1 MKKITLKGC
10 LLALAVTGFMQIKAQ
25 QLPMARM
32 NTSSVQLQEQSFQ
45 LTSETKR
52 SIETTGY
59 GRCLTVEN
67 EAILQNKDSKRFS
80 EEQFEEW
87 LAPKIAQ
94 IKADKA
100 AGKALAVYTIPVV
113 IHVVHDGNTVNT
125 NGNGA
130 NENISDAQV
139 ISQIQVLTDDYR
151 RMGTRGGANTTGA
164 AVDVEIE
171 FCLAV
176 TDPSGNPTTG
186 IVRHN
191 ITPYSNA
198 QTPGTTDDW
207 EIRSDV
213 ETMKTNTQWDPTKY
227 MNMWSI
233 KPGGNALDH
242 PTNPGLSGLLGYAQF
257 PSNSGLG
264 GLNTNGGAASTDG
277 VVAGYSAFG
286 NDDVDDGSFAL
297 NASYNLGRTMTHEV
311 GHWLGLRHIW
321 GDSACGG
328 NGDYCNDTPDSDAA
342 NYNCAAHTSCGTS
355 DQYQNY
361 MDYSYDYCMDTFTAD
376 QKARVVAVMQNSP
389 RRGVL
394 NASTACQSAA
404 PYIAFTN
411 TTTSVSEGTDCSYT
425 DYNIGVSIASAPSG
439 AANIAFNIDGGSAT
453 NTNDYVLVNNSVTF
467 ANGATASQDLTL
479 RVYNDGFVEGNE
491 TIEISMTLS
500 GSTDAQLNNA
510 ADSIV
515 ITLTDDDSVPSAS
528 TMIDVYDEDFEDATT
543 WAIYD
548 RDTDGRFWGTVT
560 GLEGYGDIL
569 GAAAYSETDGTILT
583 APANSYNPDQ
593 YFVSDAFTV
602 PAGATSAMVSYV
614 VGSYSPNGSHA
625 EHYSVYFTT
634 VDPFGTYADIEE
646 FVLENDRTVPAAGT
660 EVRTHDLS
668 AYAGM
673 TGKLAFRH
681 HNSAS
686 ANGLLLIDT
695 INVDAVTGTAVQT
708 AENSATQDQVALGVS
723 GTIYS
728 GDASTGDIM
737 MDIVNGNN
745 QDYGCVSGYVS
756 RGYNAGSPAVM
767 YQTAG
772 TANYVM
778 SKAFSIQAASQQA
791 SGTGSVKFYFTEAEV
806 SAWET
811 ATGNSRNDLVII
823 KDANTVSLMPGVPEV
838 ISATVGAFGTNVTLE
853 GNFASGI
860 TGGYVFGTVAALT
873 VSDNQFDMFGVYP
886 NPSNGEVTISLST
899 DKDVNVSL
907 FDIRGRKVYGQL
919 HSNTSDSFNE
929 KVDFSSMA
937 SGVYMLNVESGS
949 KRAVK
954 KLVIQ

>member
-10 LLALAVTGFMQIKAQ
+10 LLALAVTGFMQSKAQ
-25 QLPMARM
+25 QLPMAKM

-67 EAILQNKDSKRFS
+67 EAILRNKDSKRFS

-87 LAPKIAQ
+87 LAPKIAE
-94 IKADKA
+94 IKADEA
-100 AGKALAVYTIPVV
+100 AGKLQAVYTIPVV
-113 IHVVHDGNTVNT
+113 IHVVHDGNAVNT
-125 NGNGA
+125 NGNGS

-151 RMGTRGGANTTGA
+151 RIGTRGGANTTGA

-389 RRGVL
+389 RRGIL
-394 NASTACQSAA
+394 NASTACQAAA

-425 DYNIGVSIASAPSG
+425 DYNIGVSIASAPTG
-439 AANIAFNIDGGSAT
+439 AANIAFNIDGGSAV

-467 ANGATASQDLTL
+467 GNGATASQDLTL

-500 GSTDAQLNNA
+500 GSTNAQLNNA

-515 ITLTDDDSVPSAS
+515 ITLTDDDSVPSAL
-528 TMIDVYDEDFEDATT
+528 TTIDVFDADFEDLTGWT
-543 WAIYD
+543 VIDGDNDGNQWGGFNGLTYD
-548 RDTDGRFWGTVT
+548 GIAGAFAGSDGR
-560 GLEGYGDIL
+560 
-569 GAAAYSETDGTILT
+569 T
-583 APANSYNPDQ
+583 ASPDQ
-593 YFVSDAFTV
+593 YLLSPSITLPSGVQSMSLSFGISGYQGSEPYQIYFVTDASSVATILASDLIASGTAT
-602 PAGATSAMVSYV
+602 AGSNPVVSVSMPLSLAGQTGQLVARHYNDG
-614 VGSYSPNGSHA
+614 GS
-625 EHYSVYFTT
+625 
-634 VDPFGTYADIEE
+634 I
-646 FVLENDRTVPAAGT
+646 
-660 EVRTHDLS
+660 
-668 AYAGM
+668 
-673 TGKLAFRH
+673 
-681 HNSAS
+681 
-686 ANGLLLIDT
+686 LLWDT
-695 INVDAVTGTAVQT
+695 INLDAITGTSVQT
-708 AENSATQDQVALGVS
+708 AENSGTQDQVALGAS

-772 TANYVM
+772 VANYVM
-778 SKAFSIQAASQQA
+778 SKAFAIGAASQQA

-860 TGGYVFGTVAALT
+860 TGGYIFGTVAALT
-873 VSDNQFDMFGVYP
+873 VSDNQFNMFGVYP

-919 HSNTSDSFNE
+919 HNNTSDSFNE
-929 KVDFSSMA
+929 KVNFSSMA

-949 KRAVK
+949 KRAIK
-954 KLVIQ
+954 KIVIQ